1 MLVYDHVLHSRG
13 SNYSWNE
20 SHLEFVTL
28 LRKHGRVKT
37 RTKEIMSWQ
46 NKMSKEMRDCIVG
59 VQGIGQDEGNI
70 LSRQDREIYYGVR
83 VVKMG

>member
-1 MLVYDHVLHSRG
+1 
-13 SNYSWNE
+13 
-20 SHLEFVTL
+20 
-28 LRKHGRVKT
+28 
-37 RTKEIMSWQ
+37 
-46 NKMSKEMRDCIVG
+46 MSKEMRNCIVG